1 MSPEWGALTTV
12 LMNADG
18 RAAFHPA
25 KLPVKM
31 SILLSGLR
39 EAQKEGVTLFMPRR
53 SPVPPLLTDSMP
65 GVGPVVVALDW
76 IL

>member
-1 MSPEWGALTTV
+1 
-12 LMNADG
+12 MNADG
-18 RAAFHPA
+18 RAASQPA

-39 EAQKEGVTLFMPRR
+39 EAQKEDVTLSMPRR

-65 GVGPVVVALDW
+65 GVGLGVVGLGW
-76 IL
+76 IP